1 MPWLAATAL
10 LHSVTVLATRDGLR
24 AWTVMLAVV
33 AFSMSMVGTFL
44 VRSGIL
50 TSVHAFAVD
59 PERGSFIL
67 ALLIIY
73 IGGALALFALRV
85 GAVREGKQFEAV
97 SREGSEEHTSELQ
110 SLMRISY
117 A

>member
-67 ALLIIY
+67 GLLIIY

-85 GAVREGKQFEAV
+85 GAVRGGKQLGATG
-97 SREGSEEHTSELQ
+97 RATW
-110 SLMRISY
+110 R
-117 A
+117 